1 MKRSELEHIIRASG
15 AVAGVPEIVV
25 VGSQAILGAHPEAS
39 DKLTRSMEADV
50 FPLREP
56 AKADLID
63 GSIGE
68 LSPFHEQF
76 GYYAHGVSPET
87 AILPLGWQQRLFAI
101 RNENTGG
108 TTGWCLAPVDLAVS
122 KLVAGRPKDVEFV
135 AALLGRGWVTEAGLG
150 QGLAALPVEWHG
162 RTRETLAR
170 CLALSARSGQ

>member
-15 AVAGVPEIVV
+15 AVAGAGEIVV

-39 DKLTRSMEADV
+39 DELTRSMEADV
-50 FPLREP
+50 FPLHEP
-56 AKADLID
+56 QKADLID

-87 AILPLGWQQRLFAI
+87 AVLPVDWRERLVAV

-108 TTGWCLAPVDLAVS
+108 VTGWCLAPVDLAVS
-122 KLVAGRPKDVEFV
+122 KLVAGRAKDVEFV
-135 AALLGRGWVTEAGLG
+135 SALLRRGWVKEAKLRQALETLPADDAAVAG
-150 QGLAALPVEWHG
+150 AALS
-162 RTRETLAR
+162 R
-170 CLALSARSGQ
+170 CRDHDKPL

>member
-15 AVAGVPEIVV
+15 AVAGSGEIVV

-39 DKLTRSMEADV
+39 EELTRSMEADV

-56 AKADLID
+56 QKADLID

-87 AILPLGWQQRLFAI
+87 AVLPANWQERLVAVH
-101 RNENTGG
+101 NENTGG
-108 TTGWCLAPVDLAVS
+108 VTGWCLAPADLAVS
-122 KLVAGRPKDVEFV
+122 KLVAGRAKDVAFV
-135 AALLGRGWVTEAGLG
+135 GALLRRGWVNEPELRMA
-150 QGLAALPVEWHG
+150 LAALPAEAAAQAG
-162 RTRETLAR
+162 QALACCR
-170 CLALSARSGQ
+170 AGNK